1 MAGARGALEPLGA
14 LRVSLQVCGGQ
25 VRPRSGRHAMA
36 AWSVSALTA
45 TSLSTGLFGGY
56 LVATPAVTE
65 AAFVVMTL
73 TWLHTILGLLDSS
86 D

>member
-1 MAGARGALEPLGA
+1 
-14 LRVSLQVCGGQ
+14 
-25 VRPRSGRHAMA
+25 MA
-36 AWSVSALTA
+36 AWSLSALTA

-56 LVATPAVTE
+56 LVAAPAVTE
-65 AAFVVMTL
+65 AAFVIMTL